1 MSNQPIV
8 FNLQYTPYRAPKSAS
23 AQERARH
30 EHDRAYY
37 AMTAEYT
44 IYDYMTREDK
54 VESNDK
60 NMVPRAPPSPSDQ
73 TVSSRFPTFLEYLQK
88 STKVFNQQ
96 GTIPQEE
103 LDKMK
108 ERARNNR
115 GNIWHGYISFN
126 KEESHKIDSPEK
138 CINFVKSTFGTFFK
152 EARLDEKNIDLRLSL
167 ENAEA
172 RVDVGLIMAAI
183 RNVINNA
190 LKYSYENSIVS
201 FWEKEPKYRSKDGM
215 VEYRRRGKISK
226 AAIDNMFVKAGIWV
240 SDQKEDLY
248 RTRNDATKELRS
260 SLAHAVHRRG
270 TTCIR
275 EAIVALAKDL
285 PASGRLA
292 YGSKDMEPF
301 RERVDGIVDLIMQNV
316 PAARAADAKFYT
328 ELSRRKQVIKN
339 ACNQPY
345 LFSERNNQPETIF
358 RLAKRYHYT
367 IDDSNIHIAED
378 IEADYRR
385 RMGNAVIGAARDV
398 KPELIVRNVV
408 RERAS
413 DGGLKKRIHTSE
425 KRSGKVINSF
435 LKAFQKLVSENSQH
449 ARDRLR
455 EIEDEIRRERAENDG
470 KNSNREEAYRN

>member
-8 FNLQYTPYRAPKSAS
+8 FNLQYTPYRAPQSAS

-73 TVSSRFPTFLEYLQK
+73 MVSSRFPTFLEYLQK
-88 STKVFNQQ
+88 STNVFNQQ
-96 GTIPQEE
+96 GTIQQEE
-103 LDKMK
+103 LAKMK

-152 EARLDEKNIDLRLSL
+152 EARLDEKNIDLMCSL
-167 ENAEA
+167 HLD
-172 RVDVGLIMAAI
+172 RPHHLHIHF
-183 RNVINNA
+183 
-190 LKYSYENSIVS
+190 S

-248 RTRNDATKELRS
+248 RTRNEATKELRN
-260 SLAHAVHRRG
+260 SLANAVHRRG

-285 PASGRLA
+285 PATGRLA

-358 RLAKRYHYT
+358 RLAQRYHYT

-385 RMGNAVIGAARDV
+385 RMGNAVIVAARDV